1 MVIHIHSM
9 TSKNPTHDFHNDPY
23 LDTLSQLHKDITD
36 IRQKVCLNA
45 EKRLQNYKQYYRS
58 VVLTKSATNLAHY
71 LALRQFDLRHLQ
83 ERLAQAGL
91 SSLGRA
97 ESSVLSTLDTVID
110 LLNRAI
116 DPHYK
121 ASGKNPN
128 ELGFNRGQQLLDQH
142 AVELF
147 GPHFENSKAHVM
159 VTLATETAGNYKLI
173 KALLSKGMTCA
184 RINCAHDNSI
194 IWQAMIRNIRR
205 AEVETGRDCRILM
218 DLAGH
223 KIRTGPIELGP
234 AIHHI
239 KVKRDA
245 YGHVVEPG
253 RIVLFDSASTASTLE
268 VDGSLFRVALPT
280 ELFKSLASGEQLSFV
295 DARGKQRTLTIEKPL
310 SAAAWLACCGQ
321 PAFLSS
327 GCDIT
332 WVPPSSENDKNP
344 EVVYRLGEFSGTPET
359 IKVFKDDFLL
369 LTDHGLNGA
378 PAQYD
383 EMGVLIK
390 PAQIGCTLSSAIE
403 RLQPSQAVWIDDGK
417 VGAVVDKLTAEGVL
431 LKITHARSNGVTIRS
446 DKGINFPETDLC
458 LPALSDKDK
467 KDLDFACTHADLI
480 GFSFVESLADMECLI
495 EELAQR
501 GATDLPIIAKIETNR
516 AVRNLPE
523 IILGTIG
530 RHSLGI
536 MIARGDL
543 AVELGSARLAEIQE
557 ELLWL
562 CEAAHVPVIWAT
574 QVLETIAKKG
584 TKSRPEFTDAAMAV
598 RAECVMLNKGPY
610 ILDALEA
617 LINVMIRMQ
626 EHQRK
631 KFPRLR
637 ALHW

>member
-1 MVIHIHSM
+1 MITNYKDQYS
-9 TSKNPTHDFHNDPY
+9 PPDNDSY
-23 LDTLSQLHKDITD
+23 REILSLLLKDITE
-36 IRQKVCLNA
+36 IRHKVGINA
-45 EKRLQNYKQYYRS
+45 EKRLQNYTQYYRS
-58 VVLTKSATNLAHY
+58 GVLTKSASNLSHY

-91 SSLGRA
+91 SSLGRS
-97 ESSVLSTLDTVID
+97 ESSVISTLDTVID
-110 LLNRAI
+110 LLHRVLDPGYQAI
-116 DPHYK
+116 D
-121 ASGKNPN
+121 KNPS

-142 AVELF
+142 TIELF
-147 GPHFENSKAHVM
+147 GSHFENSKAHVM
-159 VTLATETAGNYKLI
+159 VTLATEAAWDYKLI
-173 KALLSKGMTCA
+173 KALLMKGMTCA
-184 RINCAHDNSI
+184 RINCAHDDPV

-205 AEVETGRDCRILM
+205 AEVEIGRGCRILM

-234 AIHHI
+234 AIYHI

-245 YGHVVEPG
+245 YGNVVEPG
-253 RIVLFDSASTASTLE
+253 RIVLFDAACSEPLLE
-268 VDGSLFRVALPT
+268 GEDTLFRVAIPT
-280 ELFKSLASGEQLSFV
+280 ELFMTLAAGHRLAFV
-295 DARGKQRTLTIEKPL
+295 DARGKQRILTIEKPL
-310 SAAAWLACCGQ
+310 SESAWLACCGQ
-321 PAFLSS
+321 PAFLVS

-332 WVPPSSENDKNP
+332 WMPPISENENTP
-344 EVVYRLGEFSGTPET
+344 EAVYRLGEFFGTPKT
-359 IKVFKDDFLL
+359 IKIVKDDHLL
-369 LTDHGLNGA
+369 LTDHEIDGA

-383 EMGVLIK
+383 ESGVPIK

-403 RLQPSQAVWIDDGK
+403 KLQIGQAVWIDDGK
-417 VGAVVDKLTAEGVL
+417 VGAVVDQLTETGVL

-446 DKGINFPETDLC
+446 DKGINFPETELD
-458 LPALSDKDK
+458 LPALSDKDRV
-467 KDLDFACTHADLI
+467 DLDFACTHADMI

-584 TKSRPEFTDAAMAV
+584 AKSRPEFTDAAMAV

-610 ILDALEA
+610 ILDALQA

>member
-1 MVIHIHSM
+1 M
-9 TSKNPTHDFHNDPY
+9 TQTSNDQSLPFGNDPY
-23 LDTLSQLHKDITD
+23 QKILSQLLKDISELRD
-36 IRQKVCLNA
+36 KVCANA
-45 EKRLQNYKQYYRS
+45 EKRLQNYTQHYRS
-58 VVLTKSATNLAHY
+58 GILTKSASNLAHY

-97 ESSVLSTLDTVID
+97 ESSVLSTLDAVID
-110 LLNRAI
+110 LLNRAL
-116 DPHYK
+116 DPGYQTT
-121 ASGKNPN
+121 GKNPS
-128 ELGFNRGQQLLDQH
+128 EHGLNRGQQLLDQH
-142 AVELF
+142 AIELF

-159 VTLATETAGNYKLI
+159 VTLATEAAWDYKLI

-184 RINCAHDNSI
+184 RINCAHDDPV

-205 AEVETGRDCRILM
+205 AEVEIERSCRILM

-245 YGHVVEPG
+245 YGHIVEPG
-253 RIVLFDSASTASTLE
+253 RIALFDAACPE
-268 VDGSLFRVALPT
+268 PIAKREGNLFRVAIPT
-280 ELFKSLASGEQLSFV
+280 KLFKLIAEGHRLGFV
-295 DARGKQRTLTIEKPL
+295 DARGKKRWLTIEKPL
-310 SAAAWLACCGQ
+310 TKQAWLAYCGQ
-321 PAFLSS
+321 PAFLASE
-327 GCDIT
+327 CEILWIPEIT
-332 WVPPSSENDKNP
+332 DKENNSP
-344 EVVYRLGEFSGTPET
+344 TVYRLGEFSGDPKT
-359 IKVFKDDFLL
+359 IKVFKGDHLL
-369 LTDHGLNGA
+369 LTEQTIDGA

-383 EMGVLIK
+383 ESGSLTR
-390 PAQIGCTLSSAIE
+390 PAHIGCTLSSTINK
-403 RLQPSQAVWIDDGK
+403 LQPGQAVWIDDGK
-417 VGAVVDKLTAEGVL
+417 VGAVVDKLTESGIL
-431 LKITHARSNGVTIRS
+431 LKITHARSNGVSIRS
-446 DKGINFPETDLC
+446 DKGINFPETKLDL
-458 LPALSDKDK
+458 PPLSDKDRS
-467 KDLDFACTHADLI
+467 DLDFACTHADLI

-584 TKSRPEFTDAAMAV
+584 AKSRPEFTDAAMAV

-610 ILDALEA
+610 ILDALQA
-617 LINVMIRMQ
+617 LINVMTRMQ

>member
-1 MVIHIHSM
+1 M
-9 TSKNPTHDFHNDPY
+9 TTTAKDPSFPFDNDPY
-23 LDTLSQLHKDITD
+23 REILSQLLKDIAEIRHKVD
-36 IRQKVCLNA
+36 INA
-45 EKRLQNYKQYYRS
+45 EKRLQNYTQYYRS
-58 VVLTKSATNLAHY
+58 GVLTKSASNLAHY

-97 ESSVLSTLDTVID
+97 ESSVISTLDTVID
-110 LLNRAI
+110 LLHRAL
-116 DPHYK
+116 DPGYQTI
-121 ASGKNPN
+121 GKNPS

-142 AVELF
+142 TVELF
-147 GPHFENSKAHVM
+147 GSHFENSKAHVM
-159 VTLATETAGNYKLI
+159 VTLATEAAWDYKLI
-173 KALLSKGMTCA
+173 KELLSKGMTCA
-184 RINCAHDNSI
+184 RINCAHDEPICWHS
-194 IWQAMIRNIRR
+194 MIRNIRR

-245 YGHVVEPG
+245 YGNVVEPG
-253 RIVLFDSASTASTLE
+253 RIVLLDAACSEPLLE
-268 VDGSLFRVALPT
+268 GGDTLFRVVIPT
-280 ELFKSLASGEQLSFV
+280 ELFKTLAAGHRLAFV
-295 DARGKQRTLTIEKPL
+295 DARGKQRMLTIEKPI
-310 SAAAWLACCGQ
+310 SEQAWLACCGQ

-327 GCDIT
+327 GCDLT
-332 WVPPSSENDKNP
+332 WMPPISENENIP
-344 EVVYRLGEFSGTPET
+344 EVVFRLGEFSGAPKL

-369 LTDHGLNGA
+369 LTDHGIEGA

-383 EMGVLIK
+383 ESGVLVK
-390 PAQIGCTLSSAIE
+390 PAQIGCTLSSAISK
-403 RLQPSQAVWIDDGK
+403 LQPTQAVWIDDGK
-417 VGAVVDKLTAEGVL
+417 VGAVVNKLTEAGVL

-446 DKGINFPETDLC
+446 DKGINFPETELD
-458 LPALSDKDK
+458 LPALSDKDRE
-467 KDLDFACTHADLI
+467 DLDFACMHADMI
-480 GFSFVESLADMECLI
+480 GFSFVESLDDMECLI

-584 TKSRPEFTDAAMAV
+584 AKSRPEFTDAAMAV

-610 ILDALEA
+610 ILDALQA

-631 KFPRLR
+631 KFPKLR

>member
-1 MVIHIHSM
+1 M
-9 TSKNPTHDFHNDPY
+9 TTTSQDQISLSDNDPY
-23 LDTLSQLHKDITD
+23 REILSQILEDISEIRHKVAI
-36 IRQKVCLNA
+36 NA
-45 EKRLQNYKQYYRS
+45 EKRLQNYTQYYRS
-58 VVLTKSATNLAHY
+58 GVFTKSASNLAYY

-97 ESSVLSTLDTVID
+97 ESSVMSTLDTVID
-110 LLNRAI
+110 LLHRAI
-116 DPHYK
+116 DPCYQAIGIK
-121 ASGKNPN
+121 PN

-142 AVELF
+142 TVELF
-147 GPHFENSKAHVM
+147 GSHFENSKAHVM
-159 VTLATETAGNYKLI
+159 VTLATEASWDYKLI
-173 KALLSKGMTCA
+173 KALLMKGMTCA
-184 RINCAHDNSI
+184 RINCAHDDPI

-205 AEVETGRDCRILM
+205 AKVEIGRDCRILM

-245 YGHVVEPG
+245 YGQVVEPG
-253 RIVLFDSASTASTLE
+253 RIALFDAACSEPLAE
-268 VDGSLFRVALPT
+268 DDGTLFRVAIPT
-280 ELFKSLASGEQLSFV
+280 ELFKALAAGHRLRFV
-295 DARGKQRTLTIEKPL
+295 DMRGKQRMLTIEKPI
-310 SAAAWLACCGQ
+310 SGQAWLARCGQ
-321 PAFLSS
+321 PAFLLS
-327 GCDIT
+327 GCDVT
-332 WVPPSSENDKNP
+332 WMPPISEKENTF
-344 EVVYRLGEFSGTPET
+344 EIVYRLGEFSGAPKL
-359 IKVFKDDFLL
+359 IKVFKEDYLL
-369 LTDHGLNGA
+369 LTDHGIEGA
-378 PAQYD
+378 PAQYG
-383 EMGVLIK
+383 ENGTLIK
-390 PAQIGCTLSSAIE
+390 PAQIGCTLSSAIDKV
-403 RLQPSQAVWIDDGK
+403 QTGHAVWIDDGK
-417 VGAVVDKLTAEGVL
+417 VGAKVDKLTEAGVL

-446 DKGINFPETDLC
+446 DKGINFPETKLD
-458 LPALSDKDK
+458 LPALSDKDRE
-467 KDLDFACTHADLI
+467 DLDFACKHADLI

-530 RHSLGI
+530 RHNLGI

-610 ILDALEA
+610 ILDALQA
-617 LINVMIRMQ
+617 LINVIIRMQ

-631 KFPRLR
+631 KFSRLR

>member
-1 MVIHIHSM
+1 MTTTAKDHSF
-9 TSKNPTHDFHNDPY
+9 PFDNDPY
-23 LDTLSQLHKDITD
+23 REILSQLLQDIAEIRHK
-36 IRQKVCLNA
+36 VGLNA
-45 EKRLQNYKQYYRS
+45 EKRLQNYTQYYRS
-58 VVLTKSATNLAHY
+58 GVLTKSASNLAHY

-97 ESSVLSTLDTVID
+97 ESSVMSTLDTVID
-110 LLNRAI
+110 LLHRAL
-116 DPHYK
+116 DPGYQ
-121 ASGKNPN
+121 AIGKNPS

-142 AVELF
+142 TVELF
-147 GPHFENSKAHVM
+147 GSHFENSKAHVM
-159 VTLATETAGNYKLI
+159 VTLASEAAWDYKLI

-184 RINCAHDNSI
+184 RINCAHDEPI
-194 IWQAMIRNIRR
+194 IWHSMIRNIRR
-205 AEVETGRDCRILM
+205 AEVEIGRDCRILM

-245 YGHVVEPG
+245 YGNVVEPG
-253 RIVLFDSASTASTLE
+253 RIVLFDAACSEPLLE
-268 VDGSLFRVALPT
+268 GEDTLFRVAIPT
-280 ELFKSLASGEQLSFV
+280 ELFKVLAAGHRLGFV
-295 DARGKQRTLTIEKPL
+295 DARGKQRMLTIEKPI
-310 SAAAWLACCGQ
+310 SEQAWLACCGQ
-321 PAFLSS
+321 PAFLPS
-327 GCDIT
+327 GCDLT
-332 WVPPSSENDKNP
+332 WMPPIAENENIP
-344 EVVYRLGEFSGTPET
+344 EVVYRLGEFSGAPKL

-369 LTDHGLNGA
+369 LTDHGIDGA

-383 EMGVLIK
+383 ESGVPIK
-390 PAQIGCTLSSAIE
+390 PAQIGCTLSSAISK
-403 RLQPSQAVWIDDGK
+403 LQPTQAVWIDDGK
-417 VGAVVDKLTAEGVL
+417 VGAVVDKLTEAGVL

-446 DKGINFPETDLC
+446 DKGINFPETELD
-458 LPALSDKDK
+458 LPALSDKDRE
-467 KDLDFACTHADLI
+467 DLNFACTHADMI

-584 TKSRPEFTDAAMAV
+584 AKSRPEFTDAAMAV

-610 ILDALEA
+610 ILDALQA

-631 KFPRLR
+631 KFPILR